1 MLFSFTKKVFRT
13 FGKRIKNRFSRM
25 GDNFSEDY
33 VRYVL
38 FTSLLRKQT
47 TETAK
52 NSLLIHMDLEY
63 PYEKLLAN
71 NELEGKKLD
80 MWVSNASSEIA
91 IECKYHR
98 KNKGG
103 KNMASPMNAGKIFK
117 DLCRLSKIKKKHK
130 DKVDCYFVYV
140 TTEIMATYLYKNYE
154 NFFELEESDS
164 AKINKDFY
172 SSLVSTCQKQID
184 EPFTCTITNV
194 FADEFCK
201 EESKIYIRI
210 FEVDI

>member
-1 MLFSFTKKVFRT
+1 M
-13 FGKRIKNRFSRM
+13 
-25 GDNFSEDY
+25 
-33 VRYVL
+33 RYVL

-117 DLCRLSKIKKKHK
+117 DLYRLSKIKKKHK

-140 TTEIMATYLYKNYE
+140 TTEPMAKYLKNKPFGG
-154 NFFELEESDS
+154 FFTSESTE
-164 AKINKDFY
+164 ITR
-172 SSLVSTCQKQID
+172 STFKNAPKTLMYQID
-184 EPFTCTITNV
+184 EKPFKCAITTV

-210 FEVDI
+210 FKVDI